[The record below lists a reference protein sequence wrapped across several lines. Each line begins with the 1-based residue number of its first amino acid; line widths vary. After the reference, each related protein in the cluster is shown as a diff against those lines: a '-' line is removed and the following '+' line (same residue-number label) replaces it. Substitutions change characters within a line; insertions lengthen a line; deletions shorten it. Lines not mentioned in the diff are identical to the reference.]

1 MTALTTVTDSG
12 SSSDG
17 FDATAVQVTAILVIQ
32 DDQPD
37 LLTGTFAALT
47 ALTQRPDRLV
57 LVDATTD
64 RTLRAHMDGPTATD
78 LRTAY
83 DDLPVI
89 SAASGAAFADIIDE
103 AVEALPDPGEE
114 VVVGKRRRSRARRR
128 PVRPRDRREWFW
140 LLHQDD
146 RPAPDSLHM
155 LMAVVSRSTRVGIAG
170 GKVVAG
176 DDSRRLLHIGL
187 DITRTGRVV
196 PLLGADE
203 TDQGQ
208 HDTRRDVIS
217 VSTSGMLIRRDVYTS
232 LGGFDPAFDGD
243 GDALDLCWRAH
254 LTGHQVVIVPQ
265 ATVFTATNAP
275 DREDTRPARIQR
287 RFRQIALARCSW
299 LGLPFL
305 WLWNVLGGI
314 LLAAALLIGK
324 RPHAAG
330 HEFATATAGFGL
342 PRILGARLRFLRQRS
357 VSRRSLR
364 QLFVPASTAIAAA
377 WASTG
382 QRTGDA
388 LSVTGGLNSQDS
400 DEAEELPQDLRRTSF
415 FAGPA
420 PWAGLLT
427 IVAALGWWRHS
438 LGAGVSTGT
447 GWGLSGGELL
457 PFATDASGVWHTYVD
472 AWQGAGLGHANVP
485 TPVLA
490 LLAVPTWLVQALPW
504 VTTSAASAVTVSW
517 LLIATVPLSG
527 LTAYLAG
534 RVATRAPWPRTAVA
548 VLWAFLPIATGAL
561 REGRLGPAI
570 AHILLPVALAAVLRI
585 GSARRR
591 VVSTAGAILLLTALG
606 AVSPVSMV
614 ALMVLAL
621 GIVLV
626 GPGWARAH
634 AVLVIVVPWVLLGR
648 WSWQA
653 LTADWRMLLAG
664 PGQLADPAQVAPWHL
679 ALLQP
684 TSGLPWLGVPVV
696 VLGVLGLLRPGF
708 ARGHL
713 ALILLGL
720 LGLAGGLFAPHL
732 ALVNTASGARTPWAG
747 TPLDLY
753 AVALL
758 AAALLGVRGWSRA
771 DGRVVTPALRRS
783 LAVVCGLAIVAGL
796 GVAGYQIWRTPQR
809 TVVAASD
816 LVPAFVRT
824 AMEGPR
830 AERALI
836 LHSASSTS
844 FELVGR
850 EVGGP
855 ARDLR
860 TSLPGGATTAA
871 VVRSLLAGGTPGATL
886 TQQLHDLGV
895 GYVLVDGA
903 GPSAVAALKVSGA
916 VTQAGDGDRVWRVLP
931 LDDGSRS
938 VGVSRVVLA
947 TGDTP
952 ATAVDVVD
960 VTGLHSRTSAVVS
973 NEADARTVVLSE
985 GQGWSRH
992 GTASLDGTRLT
1003 AVPGSVWPTYRLPA
1017 GATGRLSIDPGLADG
1032 RWLAAQGGLLLLV
1045 VYFAIPFS
1053 GRRRDRS

>member
-1 MTALTTVTDSG
+1 MTTLTTVTDTESL
-12 SSSDG
+12 
-17 FDATAVQVTAILVIQ
+17 DATAVQVTGVLVVH
-32 DDQPD
+32 DDRPE

-47 ALTQRPDRLV
+47 ALTRRPDRLV
-57 LVDATTD
+57 LVDATPD
-64 RTLRAHMDGPTATD
+64 RSLRDLLDGPAAAS
-78 LRTAY
+78 LHAAY

-89 SAASGAAFADIIDE
+89 TAASGAAFAEVIDE

-128 PVRPRDRREWFW
+128 PVRPRDRREWLW

-146 RPAPDSLHM
+146 CPAPDSLEM

-176 DDSRRLLHIGL
+176 DDSRRLLHVGV

-196 PLLGADE
+196 PLLGAEE

-217 VSTSGMLIRRDVYTS
+217 VSTSGMLVRRDVYTS

-265 ATVFTATNAP
+265 ATVFTESGASE
-275 DREDTRPARIQR
+275 REDTRPVRIQR

-299 LGLPFL
+299 LGLPLL
-305 WLWNVLGGI
+305 WLWSVLGGA
-314 LLAAALLIGK
+314 LLAAALLLGK
-324 RPHAAG
+324 RPRAAG
-330 HEFATATAGFGL
+330 HELATATAGFGL
-342 PRILGARLRFLRQRS
+342 VRILGARFRFLRQRS

-364 QLFVPASTAIAAA
+364 QLFVPAGAAIAAA
-377 WASTG
+377 WASMG

-388 LSVTGGLNSQDS
+388 LSVTGGLNTQDS
-400 DEAEELPQDLRRTSF
+400 DEAQELPQDLSQRSF

-420 PWAGLLT
+420 PWAGLIT
-427 IVAALGWWRHS
+427 IAAALAWWRHS
-438 LGAGVSTGT
+438 LGAGVITGT
-447 GWGLSGGELL
+447 GSGLTGGELL

-472 AWQGAGLGHANVP
+472 AWQGAGLGHPNVP

-490 LLAVPTWLVQALPW
+490 LLALPTWLVQALPW
-504 VTTSAASAVTVSW
+504 VTTSAAAAVTVSW

-534 RVATRAPWPRTAVA
+534 RVATRSAWPRTAA
-548 VLWAFLPIATGAL
+548 ALLWAFLPIATGAL
-561 REGRLGPAI
+561 RDGRLGPAI
-570 AHILLPVALAAVLRI
+570 AHILLPLALAAVLRI
-585 GSARRR
+585 GSSRRR
-591 VVSTAGAILLLTALG
+591 VVSTAGAILLLAALG
-606 AVSPVSMV
+606 AVSPVSML
-614 ALMVLAL
+614 ALMVVAL
-621 GIVLV
+621 FIVLI

-634 AVLVIVVPWVLLGR
+634 AVAAIIVPWLLLGR
-648 WSWQA
+648 WSQQA

-664 PGQLADPAQVAPWHL
+664 PGQLADPEQVAPWHL

-684 TSGLPWLGVPVV
+684 GGGLPWLGLPVV
-696 VLGVLGLLRPGF
+696 VLGILGLLRPGF

-713 ALILLGL
+713 ALIVLGL
-720 LGLAGGLFAPHL
+720 GGLAGALFAPHL
-732 ALVNTASGARTPWAG
+732 SLVDTPTGPRTPWAG
-747 TPLDLY
+747 TLLDLY
-753 AVALL
+753 
-758 AAALLGVRGWSRA
+758 AAALLGAALLGARGWSRA
-771 DGRVVTPALRRS
+771 DGRLVVPAVRRS
-783 LAVVCGLAIVAGL
+783 LAVICGVGILAGL

-816 LVPAFVRT
+816 PVPTFVRT

-830 AERALI
+830 AERALV
-836 LHSASSTS
+836 LHGTS
-844 FELVGR
+844 FELLGR

-860 TSLPGGATTAA
+860 TSLAGGGTTAA
-871 VVRSLLAGGTPGATL
+871 VVRSLLGGGTPGETL

-903 GPSAVAALKVSGA
+903 GSSAIAALKVSGA
-916 VTQAGDGDRVWRVLP
+916 VTQAGDGDRAWRVLP
-931 LDDGSRS
+931 LEDGSRS
-938 VGVSRVVLA
+938 VGVSRVVVA
-947 TGDTP
+947 SGDTP
-952 ATAVDVVD
+952 ATPVDVVD
-960 VTGLHSRTSAVVS
+960 VTGLHSRASDVVT
-973 NEADARTVVLSE
+973 ADEGARTVVLAE

-992 GTASLDGTRLT
+992 GRATLDGDRLS
-1003 AVPGSVWPTYRLPA
+1003 AVAGSTWPTYRLPA
-1017 GATGRLSIDPGLADG
+1017 SAAGQLSIDPGLADG
-1032 RWLAAQGGLLLLV
+1032 RWLAAQGVLVLVV
-1045 VYFAIPFS
+1045 VYFAIPFG

>member
-1 MTALTTVTDSG
+1 MTTLTTVTDT
-12 SSSDG
+12 D
-17 FDATAVQVTAILVIQ
+17 DAEATAVQVTAVLVVH
-32 DDQPD
+32 DDRPE

-47 ALTQRPDRLV
+47 ALTRRPDRLV
-57 LVDATTD
+57 LVDATPH
-64 RTLRAHMDGPTATD
+64 RSLRAVLDGPVATD
-78 LRTAY
+78 VRAVY

-89 SAASGAAFADIIDE
+89 TAASGAAFADVIDE

-146 RPAPDSLHM
+146 CPAPDSLQM

-176 DDSRRLLHIGL
+176 DDSRRLLHVGL
-187 DITRTGRVV
+187 DITRSGRVV
-196 PLLGADE
+196 PVLGADE

-265 ATVFTATNAP
+265 ATVFTETAASG
-275 DREDTRPARIQR
+275 REDTRPVRIQR

-305 WLWNVLGGI
+305 WLWGVLGGV

-324 RPHAAG
+324 RPRAAG

-342 PRILGARLRFLRQRS
+342 TRILGARLRFLRQRS
-357 VSRRSLR
+357 VSYRSLR
-364 QLFVPASTAIAAA
+364 QLFVPAATAIAAG
-377 WASTG
+377 WASMG

-388 LSVTGGLNSQDS
+388 LSVTGGLNTQES
-400 DEAEELPQDLRRTSF
+400 DEAQELPQDLNQTSF
-415 FAGPA
+415 LAGPA
-420 PWAGLLT
+420 PWAGLIT
-427 IVAALGWWRHS
+427 IAAALAWWRHS
-438 LGAGVSTGT
+438 LGAGVITGT
-447 GWGLSGGELL
+447 GWGMTGGELL

-534 RVATRAPWPRTAVA
+534 RVATRSAWARSAVA
-548 VLWAFLPIATGAL
+548 LLWAFLPIATGAL
-561 REGRLGPAI
+561 SEGRLGPAI
-570 AHILLPVALAAVLRI
+570 AHILLPVTLAAVLRI
-585 GSARRR
+585 GSSRRR
-591 VVSTAGAILLLTALG
+591 VVWTAAAVLALAALG
-606 AVSPVSMV
+606 AVSPMSMI

-621 GIVLV
+621 GIVVV
-626 GPGWARAH
+626 GPGSARAH
-634 AVLVIVVPWVLLGR
+634 AAAAAIVPWLLLGR

-653 LTADWRMLLAG
+653 WTTDWRMLLAG
-664 PGQLADPAQVAPWHL
+664 PGQLADPAQVAPWRL

-684 TSGLPWLGVPVV
+684 GGGLPWLGVPVV
-696 VLGVLGLLRPGF
+696 VLGVLGLLRAGF
-708 ARGHL
+708 ARGHV
-713 ALILLGL
+713 ALIVLGL
-720 LGLAGGLFAPHL
+720 GGLAAALFAPHL
-732 ALVNTASGARTPWAG
+732 SLVDTAGGVRTPWAG

-753 AVALL
+753 AAALL
-758 AAALLGVRGWSRA
+758 GAALLGVRGWSRA
-771 DGRVVTPALRRS
+771 DGRVVAPALRRW
-783 LAVVCGLAIVAGL
+783 LAVVCALAIVAGL

-809 TVVAASD
+809 TVVAAAD
-816 LVPAFVRT
+816 TVPAYVRT

-836 LHSASSTS
+836 LHEGS
-844 FELVGR
+844 FELLGR

-855 ARDLR
+855 ATDLH
-860 TSLPGGATTAA
+860 TSLAGGAPTAA

-895 GYVLVDGA
+895 GYVMVADDG
-903 GPSAVAALKVSGA
+903 SAAIASLKVSGA
-916 VTQAGDGDRVWRVLP
+916 VTQAGDGDSVWRVLP
-931 LDDGSRS
+931 LEDGSRS

-947 TGDTP
+947 SGATP

-960 VTGLHSRTSAVVS
+960 VTGLHSRTTAEVS
-973 NEADARTVVLSE
+973 SEAGARTVVLSE
-985 GQGWSRH
+985 GQGWSDQ
-992 GTASLDGTRLT
+992 GAVTLDGVRL
-1003 AVPGSVWPTYRLPA
+1003 APLSGGEWPAYRLPA
-1017 GATGRLSIDPGLADG
+1017 DATGRLSIDPGLADG
-1032 RWLAAQGGLLLLV
+1032 RWLAGQGLLLALT
-1045 VYFAIPFS
+1045 VYFAIPF